1 MLFDPKIKHNGKIRN
16 IQLVDPSKIV
26 LKDFKTIKNNIK
38 PGDSLL
44 INEND
49 SVTEAIAKIE
59 ESLHPTY
66 ESLEIDI
73 ESMKNL
79 YPENIVNDESISNP
93 FDGMKIIFNRPLN
106 YYRNENTGNNAGN
119 IRIAVS
125 FIFSDDG
132 SNKEYWKII
141 TIDSRQLSMTSRT
154 IIYSEFLPT
163 YVGDYE
169 LSEFQ
174 FFYLIIEPYVSNS
187 NFITIYKTN
196 LRRIGIGNGIGRS
209 IC

>member
-26 LKDFKTIKNNIK
+26 LKDFETIKNNFK

-44 INEND
+44 IND
-49 SVTEAIAKIE
+49 SDSITEAIAKLD
-59 ESLHPTY
+59 ESLHPRD

-79 YPENIVNDESISNP
+79 YPENIVDESISNP

-106 YYRNENTGNNAGN
+106 YYRDKNTINNAGN
-119 IRIAVS
+119 VKIAIC
-125 FIFSDDG
+125 FTFSNDG
-132 SNKEYWKII
+132 SDKEYWKII
-141 TIDSRQLSMTSRT
+141 TIDCRHLSMSSRT

-196 LRRIGIGNGIGRS
+196 LIRIGIGNGIGRS